1 MSIIEVIGGVERT
14 YKYDVV
20 DCTTPECPPD
30 KVSRQAS
37 PVLSKLTSLGS
48 SVNQHR
54 WPSGCS
60 SGAPIQ

>member
-1 MSIIEVIGGVERT
+1 MSIIEVIGGVKRT

-37 PVLSKLTSLGS
+37 PVLSKLDFLEQFSEPALMA
-48 SVNQHR
+48 Q
-54 WPSGCS
+54 WMLLWCS
-60 SGAPIQ
+60 I